1 MSGSPRLSS
10 PSILL
15 LAATLA
21 LGACIKSP
29 AEPNIPSG
37 VSAVSGSG
45 QYANLNSAAPNP
57 LVVLVVDPNGNPFP
71 GATVSWKVTAG
82 GGTVSDTS
90 TTSDSTGHTSVT
102 YTAGSRAGAA
112 TVVAVVEQVWTA
124 SFTIH
129 LVAP

>member
-1 MSGSPRLSS
+1 MSGTPHSLSR
-10 PSILL
+10 SILL

-29 AEPNIPSG
+29 AEPNVPSG
-37 VSAVSGSG
+37 ISAVSGSG
-45 QYANLNSAAPNP
+45 QFANLNAAAPNP

-71 GATVSWKVTAG
+71 GATVTWVVTAG
-82 GGTVSDTS
+82 GGTVSDTT
-90 TTSDSTGHTSVT
+90 TTSDSTGHTSVI

-112 TVVAVVEQVWTA
+112 TVVATVEQIWTA
-124 SFTIH
+124 SFTIQ